1 MLHQAPNVLVDLS
14 GVNRPCAPS
23 MWYVGN
29 DSLESYSL
37 PPDTFPI
44 SPNDSEY
51 LTAVKQVKLDGIR
64 WHVNGNIVQV
74 NFAVIGNA
82 VLRTINDPNASV
94 EDMDKLVLTT
104 FESLT
109 EWLAAVP
116 EMPTNVTAEEIQH
129 TMLISSAALCMKS
142 VVSPYLMARCDDR
155 RQATSVLPPQMCNG
169 ETRERMLAD
178 YISNACRLCRHMR
191 LVTDLLENETPPM
204 FISYA
209 LMLAGGIAAA
219 CTHSAP
225 TRALRESFAQTTAFI
240 KRMCKSCGTKS
251 LLFAQ
256 AWEEIVQVEEMVTFM
271 PKRLEKSQLLT
282 MRDLLVPGSIEAAVD
297 KKFTVFLHPI
307 RHIANM
313 PPAAN
318 SVFDDQPSEP
328 RTRPHGG
335 IPLTSNLCAIFG
347 SKPVGAKIKRTAS
360 MEAATARSHQ
370 RQVPEYKMTYTS
382 ISSILVSLVVATMDE
397 EFFAF
402 LPELG
407 GASEQMQVR
416 VQPSPASTEGSL
428 AGRVDTMRIHSMSPP
443 MTQLSQSL
451 PPLHHAVHSP
461 PLPTASHQSAQT
473 PTEAPQSPA
482 PATHHHQSPPPPPSP
497 EECSPAAKHS
507 SGSRSNVINLLN

>member
-1 MLHQAPNVLVDLS
+1 MRRLIWSSFTVDTFVSLMLHQAPNVLVDLS
-14 GVNRPCAPS
+14 GVNRP
-23 MWYVGN
+23 VR
-29 DSLESYSL
+29 
-37 PPDTFPI
+37 
-44 SPNDSEY
+44 
-51 LTAVKQVKLDGIR
+51 AVHVRIKQAKLDGIR
-64 WHVNGNIVQV
+64 WHVNGSIVQV

-116 EMPTNVTAEEIQH
+116 EMPANVTAEEIQH
-129 TMLISSAALCMKS
+129 TNADIVGRAVHEVGGVA
-142 VVSPYLMARCDDR
+142 
-155 RQATSVLPPQMCNG
+155 ATSVLPPQMCNG

-178 YISNACRLCRHMR
+178 YISNACRLCRQMR

-219 CTHSAP
+219 CAHSAP

-282 MRDLLVPGSIEAAVD
+282 MRDLLVPGSIEAVVD

-407 GASEQMQVR
+407 ASEQMQVR
-416 VQPSPASTEGSL
+416 VQLSSASTEGSL
-428 AGRVDTMRIHSMSPP
+428 AGTRRHYAH
-443 MTQLSQSL
+443 
-451 PPLHHAVHSP
+451 PLHVAAHDAAVAVIAALASRRAFAAAADCLAPVRPNPDRGPAISGPRHTPSSVAA
-461 PLPTASHQSAQT
+461 TATIAGGMFSRR
-473 PTEAPQSPA
+473 EARL
-482 PATHHHQSPPPPPSP
+482 
-497 EECSPAAKHS
+497 
-507 SGSRSNVINLLN
+507 G